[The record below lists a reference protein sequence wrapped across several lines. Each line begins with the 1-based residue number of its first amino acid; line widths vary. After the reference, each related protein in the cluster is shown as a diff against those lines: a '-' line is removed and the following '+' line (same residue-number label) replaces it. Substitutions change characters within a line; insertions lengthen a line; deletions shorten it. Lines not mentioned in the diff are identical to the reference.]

1 MLEQIFTLVTLI
13 STLHSTVGDRHE
25 AASAADFRQWLKD
38 IFPQLLDQSENI
50 WNTVIALKAN
60 QTEQYAVLI
69 GHLEAIRALV
79 GDHTAQG
86 TWNKLRAVD
95 QTLLRKL
102 YEVSREDLPE
112 NLSLKELVESMAVEE
127 SALLSSGSL
136 LQENK
141 LVICKSGSSNHWDIA
156 ATAAGVVL
164 AWEMSDPDYAAA
176 VHRIK
181 SALCAAQAIRLQ
193 GLADTANVP
202 RGLTY
207 ALMNVWTEQGLLVFE
222 NNTTPFYMGRIDRI
236 SEKFRI
242 AAGQDRP
249 R

>member
-1 MLEQIFTLVTLI
+1 MIEQIITLVTLI
-13 STLHSTVGDRHE
+13 STLHTTVGDRHE

-79 GDHTAQG
+79 GDHTAQR
-86 TWNKLRAVD
+86 TWNTLRAVD
-95 QTLLRKL
+95 QNLLRKL
-102 YEVSREDLPE
+102 YDVSREDLPE
-112 NLSLKELVESMAVEE
+112 NLSLSELLASMAIEE
-127 SALLSSGSL
+127 SALLSSARL
-136 LQENK
+136 LEEMK
-141 LVICKSGSSNHWDIA
+141 LVDTKPGSNNYWCVA
-156 ATAAGVVL
+156 ATSAGVVL

-176 VHRIK
+176 VQRIK
-181 SALCAAQAIRLQ
+181 STLCTTQAIRLQ
-193 GLADTANVP
+193 ELVDTAKVP

-207 ALMNVWTEQGLLVFE
+207 ALMNVWTQQGHVVFKD
-222 NNTTPFYMGRIDRI
+222 NTSPFYMGVITS

-242 AAGQDRP
+242 AAGQDVP